1 VIRYYTK
8 EDRLPEPLYR
18 LVELYLYQ
26 SDIFSDL
33 YNCSYAF
40 YKDQFVAY
48 YYNQRRNLLTLFKIK
63 NIDEE
68 FYNEVKDYTKSLY
81 KDPQIIEIFL

>member
-1 VIRYYTK
+1 MIRYYTK
-8 EDRLPEPLYR
+8 EDRLPEALYR
-18 LVELYLYQ
+18 LVEPYLYQ

-33 YNCSYAF
+33 YNCDYAF

-63 NIDEE
+63 SIDEE
-68 FYNEVKDYTKSLY
+68 FYNEVKDLSLIHISEPTRPY
-81 KDPQIIEIFL
+81 